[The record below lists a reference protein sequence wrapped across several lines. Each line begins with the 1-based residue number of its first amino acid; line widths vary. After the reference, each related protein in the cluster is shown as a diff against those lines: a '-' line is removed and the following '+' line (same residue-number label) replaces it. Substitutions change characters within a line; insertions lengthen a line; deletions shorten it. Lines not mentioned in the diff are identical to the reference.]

1 MKIFIQN
8 NAAAAQVSG
17 GSETK
22 CTTRYQKTKKK
33 KKTQKA
39 KLLTPAERLV
49 LHDCEL
55 SRENIIYLNILNLP
69 LSNVYVH
76 SVVQVYCLRA
86 H

>member
-1 MKIFIQN
+1 MHYKIP
-8 NAAAAQVSG
+8 
-17 GSETK
+17 K
-22 CTTRYQKTKKK
+22 DKK

>member
-1 MKIFIQN
+1 MRLLH
-8 NAAAAQVSG
+8 
-17 GSETK
+17 
-22 CTTRYQKTKKK
+22 RYQEEVKLNALQDTKRQKKK
-33 KKTQKA
+33 KPQKA